1 MTEQDEGRRGRRAA
15 VVLFDQLVS
24 LKLPYPVGV
33 VLHFLECEAKEMKK
47 ERKCRN
53 TGWRS
58 GSSGSSSSDKKMMRT
73 HLKMAMSRLSSSM
86 LAKSK

>member
-33 VLHFLECEAKEMKK
+33 VLHFLECEAKERKK
-47 ERKCRN
+47 ESVE
-53 TGWRS
+53 TQDGDLEAA
-58 GSSGSSSSDKKMMRT
+58 G
-73 HLKMAMSRLSSSM
+73 RLR
-86 LAKSK
+86 LTKR